1 MTGKRIAYLILII
14 LAGLFSVFY
23 NVYFTMN
30 FFFAVLLLPLLLFL
44 AAWISL
50 RKVEVHISA
59 MPVIT
64 RRGNDFEV
72 KIEASNHSPLPIT
85 HLEVCFTYCNEIS
98 NRSKKDKAILG
109 VDGNGSAYTVLNL
122 KSEHC
127 GNIKITAYS
136 IRCYDILSIGYV
148 SKKCNEWAIV
158 SVAPTPHPMAGDII
172 RRTADMEMED
182 ESIHYQEYKPGSD
195 SSEIFGVRDYKE
207 GDRPNQIHWKLS
219 RKNQR
224 LIMKDYSQPLR
235 DSSLLFIDVGGNEEG
250 EKKLLQTDSCIEA
263 VLSVSEGILKKGH
276 QHMLVWYDWAGKHY
290 VEKDVTG
297 GDSGKEALT
306 AFLSAAFYGN
316 ENKEKEDYKLEDKP
330 GRNVILITNEV
341 SEDKVMKWQK
351 SGARSLYII
360 YINDLKRA
368 PLKVRTME
376 FLTRSM
382 VSYYCIDT
390 LNIKE
395 TIFKLGIIA

>member
-1 MTGKRIAYLILII
+1 MEIRI
-14 LAGLFSVFY
+14 
-23 NVYFTMN
+23 T
-30 FFFAVLLLPLLLFL
+30 
-44 AAWISL
+44 
-50 RKVEVHISA
+50 A

-64 RRGNDFEV
+64 KKGSDFEV
-72 KIEASNHSPLPIT
+72 KFEAYNHSPIPIT
-85 HLEVCFTYCNEIS
+85 HLEICFTYCNEIS
-98 NRSKKDKAILG
+98 NRKKKEKAVLG
-109 VDGNGSAYTVLNL
+109 VDKDSSAYTVLSL

-136 IRCYDILSIGYV
+136 IRCYDILSVGYV
-148 SKKCNEWAIV
+148 SKKCNEWATV

-172 RRTADMEMED
+172 RKTADMEMED

-235 DSSLLFIDVGGNEEG
+235 DRSLLFIDVGGNEEG

-263 VLSVSEGILKKGH
+263 VLSVSDGILKKGH
-276 QHMLVWYDWAGKHY
+276 QHMLVWYDW
-290 VEKDVTG
+290 VEKLYAEKDITG
-297 GDSGKEALT
+297 NDSSKEALT
-306 AFLSAAFYGN
+306 AFLSAAFYGSDG
-316 ENKEKEDYKLEDKP
+316 KEKEDYKLEDEL

-341 SEDKVMKWQK
+341 SEDKVVKWQK
-351 SGARSLYII
+351 SGARSLYIV
-360 YINDLKRA
+360 YINDLQKV
-368 PLKVRTME
+368 PLKARTME

-382 VSYYCIDT
+382 VSCYCVDT
-390 LNIKE
+390 KNIKE
-395 TIFKLGIIA
+395 TIFKLGIV